1 LPTMIHRLVV
11 GLGNPG
17 ARYAATRH
25 NVGFM
30 VADEL
35 ARGAH
40 AGPWTIRCRSMVCE
54 VEVEGHP
61 VVLAKPLTY
70 MNLSG
75 HAVRQL
81 LEECGCTPEALI
93 LILDDLNL
101 PFGRVR
107 VRSRGSAGGHRG
119 LESVIAALDSD
130 GIARVRLGIG
140 EGVIPADKAGFV
152 LSEFPPA
159 HERGLNEMI
168 IRAAAAV
175 RAIVSEGVEKAM
187 SAFNA

>member
-1 LPTMIHRLVV
+1 MIHRLVV

-35 ARGAH
+35 ARGTH
-40 AGPWTIRCRSMVCE
+40 AGPWSVRCRSTVCE
-54 VEVEGHP
+54 TAIEGQA

-75 HAVRQL
+75 YAVELL
-81 LEECGCTPEALI
+81 LEESGCTPEALVVVF
-93 LILDDLNL
+93 DDLNL

-119 LESVIAALDSD
+119 LESVIAVLQSD
-130 GIARVRLGIG
+130 AIVRVRLGIG
-140 EGVIPADKAGFV
+140 EEEMPADKAGFV

-159 HERGLNEMI
+159 REQELEEMI
-168 IRAAAAV
+168 LRAAGAV
-175 RAIVSEGVEKAM
+175 RAIVSEGVDKAM

>member
-1 LPTMIHRLVV
+1 MPTMVHRLVV

-17 ARYAATRH
+17 ARYATTRH

-35 ARGAH
+35 ASVSK
-40 AGPWTIRCRSMVCE
+40 AGPWTIRCRSMVCDAMMD
-54 VEVEGHP
+54 GQA

-75 HAVRQL
+75 HAVQLL
-81 LEECGCTPEALI
+81 LEECGCAPAALI

-107 VRSRGSAGGHRG
+107 VRRRGSAGGHHG
-119 LESVIAALDSD
+119 LESVIDTIGSEE
-130 GIARVRLGIG
+130 IIRVRLGIG
-140 EGVIPADKAGFV
+140 EEEAPADKAGFV
-152 LSEFPPA
+152 LSGFPA
-159 HERGLNEMI
+159 ASGQELTEMI
-168 IRAAAAV
+168 RRAAEAV
-175 RAIVSEGVEKAM
+175 RIIVCEGVDRAM
-187 SAFNA
+187 SVCSA

>member
-1 LPTMIHRLVV
+1 MVHRLVV

-35 ARGAH
+35 ACGTK
-40 AGPWTIRCRSMVCE
+40 AGPWTIRYRSMVCE
-54 VEVEGHP
+54 ATVDGHA

-75 HAVRQL
+75 HAVGVL
-81 LEECGCTPEALI
+81 LAECGCTPEALI
-93 LILDDLNL
+93 LVVDDLNL

-107 VRSRGSAGGHRG
+107 VRSRGSAGGHHG
-119 LESVIAALDSD
+119 LESVIAALESD
-130 GIARVRLGIG
+130 AITRVRLGIG
-140 EGVIPADKAGFV
+140 EEEIPADRAGFV
-152 LSEFPPA
+152 LSEFPA
-159 HERGLNEMI
+159 ARRRELDEMVR
-168 IRAAAAV
+168 RAAEAV

-187 SAFNA
+187 SVYNA

>member
-1 LPTMIHRLVV
+1 MNHRLVV

-35 ARGAH
+35 ARGAD
-40 AGPWTIRCRSMVCE
+40 AGPWTVRSRSMVCE
-54 VEVEGHP
+54 AAVEGHG

-75 HAVRQL
+75 HAVRL
-81 LEECGCTPEALI
+81 LLAECGSPPEALVMV
-93 LILDDLNL
+93 LDDLNL
-101 PFGRVR
+101 PFSRVR

-119 LESVIAALDSD
+119 LESVIAALESD
-130 GIARVRLGIG
+130 AIVRVRLGIG
-140 EGVIPADKAGFV
+140 EEEIPADKAGFV
-152 LSEFPPA
+152 LSEFAPA
-159 HERGLNEMI
+159 RERELNGMI
-168 IRAAAAV
+168 SRAAEAV
-175 RAIVSEGVEKAM
+175 RVIVSEGVEKAM
-187 SAFNA
+187 SVFNA